1 MRTIRTLAA
10 VVMAVIIAAP
20 VFAGGK
26 TDDEMKKLRAA
37 ELTLKQSVSAPDK
50 GIPKELLQRAECI
63 GVFPDVKKAAFVV
76 GGEGGRGV
84 FTCRQKDGTMSAP
97 AFFTMGGPSIGWQ
110 AGIQEADLVLLVMNP
125 EGVNKLLQDH
135 FTIGGEASAAAGPVG
150 RTAQAGTDLQL
161 HAQLLTWSRSRGLFA
176 GVSLEGMV
184 IKQNKS
190 ATEDFYGRPIDAKDI
205 LVNNTVQVP
214 AGAKS
219 FVNSTTQVARRSS

>member
-1 MRTIRTLAA
+1 
-10 VVMAVIIAAP
+10 
-20 VFAGGK
+20 
-26 TDDEMKKLRAA
+26 
-37 ELTLKQSVSAPDK
+37 
-50 GIPKELLQRAECI
+50 
-63 GVFPDVKKAAFVV
+63 
-76 GGEGGRGV
+76 
-84 FTCRQKDGTMSAP
+84 QKDGTMSAP

-214 AGAKS
+214 AAAKS